1 MFPAL
6 ELLQDEVDAM
16 FQLITTSQAGLKVVP
31 VVRYE
36 LNDGLQIRVSTGR
49 MPLVLISVGASLW
62 DWWTGTF
69 GSGRLIWD
77 ESRWSFSEASVKD
90 ALRRATYYGLKL
102 NFHRYIGQLR
112 RHHRLT
118 RRRLGVHSSF
128 TSGVRVRTTTTCTPS
143 ATIRTSRR
151 TVVVQR
157 HGRRRTVLLVC
168 NKVTNDDR
176 TVV

>member
-62 DWWTGTF
+62 DWWTRNVRF
-69 GSGRLIWD
+69 GRLIWD
-77 ESRWSFSEASVKD
+77 ESRWSFGEASVKD
-90 ALRRATYYGLKL
+90 VCGYLFVVWSWIFIDTSV
-102 NFHRYIGQLR
+102 NFDVY
-112 RHHRLT
+112 HRLIG
-118 RRRLGVHSSF
+118 RRLGVVFSF

-143 ATIRTSRR
+143 ATIRTFRR

-168 NKVTNDDR
+168 KK
-176 TVV
+176 